1 VGVEGWLPTSWNN
14 EDRWRRPATGG
25 SDEGGPRRELDCWIG
40 VATVTGDFP
49 EPVNFRANLRNGE
62 TERDNALDALRL
74 RLLFL
79 LLVAL
84 GGVRYPL

>member
-1 VGVEGWLPTSWNN
+1 MG
-14 EDRWRRPATGG
+14 A
-25 SDEGGPRRELDCWIG
+25 RRELDCWIG
-40 VATVTGDFP
+40 VATTTGDFP

-74 RLLFL
+74 RLFL
-79 LLVAL
+79 LLDAL